1 MGSICNT
8 EVENLDE
15 TEIKRLR
22 SEVLGDEDDG

>member
-1 MGSICNT
+1 MGSTCNT
-8 EVENLDE
+8 EVESLDE